1 MMGLTA
7 KQAAVLDAIKA
18 LTVDGV
24 SPSFE
29 EIRVR
34 CGFAS
39 KGGVHRCVE
48 ALVDRGVIR
57 RCFGRARAL
66 EVIGRD
72 PLDGLS
78 PDALRAL
85 RQSIDARLEAMA

>member
-7 KQAAVLDAIKA
+7 KQAAVLDAIES

-48 ALVDRGVIR
+48 ALVERGAIR

-66 EVIGRD
+66 EVVGRD
-72 PLDGLS
+72 PLDGLTA
-78 PDALRAL
+78 DALLAL
-85 RQSIDARLEAMA
+85 RRSIDARLEAMA

>member
-7 KQAAVLDAIKA
+7 KQAAVLDALKA
-18 LTVDGV
+18 LTVGGV
-24 SPSFE
+24 SPSYD
-29 EIRVR
+29 EIRAH

-39 KGGVHRCVE
+39 KNAVHRCVE
-48 ALVDRGVIR
+48 ALAERGVIR
-57 RCFGRARAL
+57 RCFGRARAI
-66 EVIGRD
+66 EIIDRD

-85 RQSIDARLEAMA
+85 RQNIDARLEAMA